1 MSTQSRH
8 DRHSQQYNAHDEHAC
23 RSRMRKSPCKTHS
36 SQKKY
41 TPTAQT
47 LTAKLGRCAEN
58 LVIWYLKQR
67 NWHIMARNYATK
79 YGEIDIIAYKYGA
92 DLPNYNTIAFIEVKS
107 RSSSQA
113 ISPQM
118 NVTAAK
124 QRKLASAIKYYIS
137 KMERQKA
144 VYRCDVAAVTIERKK
159 APRIKYFSN
168 AFWIKQEFGW

>member
-1 MSTQSRH
+1 MSTQSHH

-79 YGEIDIIAYKYGA
+79 YGEIDIIVGVSEP
-92 DLPNYNTIAFIEVKS
+92 DFD
-107 RSSSQA
+107 
-113 ISPQM
+113 
-118 NVTAAK
+118 
-124 QRKLASAIKYYIS
+124 
-137 KMERQKA
+137 KA
-144 VYRCDVAAVTIERKK
+144 VRALYDTLA
-159 APRIKYFSN
+159 
-168 AFWIKQEFGW
+168 Q